1 MVYSEVEEKSSR
13 IIGIIIGEKSGK
25 SMLMVRLTWLNSK
38 MMASVKRLARI
49 SQWLRSM
56 IKFNMSF
63 LTKNLKMLLITRK

>member
-49 SQWLRSM
+49 SQWLKSM

-63 LTKNLKMLLITRK
+63 LTKNLKMLLIIRK

>member
-63 LTKNLKMLLITRK
+63 LTKNLKMLLIIRK

>member
-1 MVYSEVEEKSSR
+1 MVYLEVEERSSR
-13 IIGIIIGEKSGK
+13 IIGITIVEKSGK

>member
-13 IIGIIIGEKSGK
+13 IIGITIGERSGK